1 MKGSEYETAG
11 DSNSGNNPTGK
22 GKGKDDNGDEGLIL
36 KENPVVFLVLTLGMT
51 GVWGGFMSSPDY

>member
-1 MKGSEYETAG
+1 MKESEYETAG

-22 GKGKDDNGDEGLIL
+22 GRGKMTMAMKGLIL

-51 GVWGGFMSSPDY
+51 GVWGGFYVQP